1 MTTREYLQKS
11 IFELEAIFERSH
23 NNASELERL
32 LNELAFRNTAKAR
45 MLTTKVEQALT
56 AVNDCS
62 LVSMPSST
70 PSELNPNS
78 VFTQSS
84 EVVAHNTP
92 EMTVQLK
99 HKPTP
104 DTDQQIE
111 LGSFPSFTPSGKA
124 NDAPAIL
131 TAWTALEALSPQSYK
146 RPEDMA
152 AGDRSRV
159 ALLDRDIP

>member
-32 LNELAFRNTAKAR
+32 LNELTFRNTAKAR
-45 MLTTKVEQALT
+45 TLTTKVEQVLNAI
-56 AVNDCS
+56 NDCS
-62 LVSMPSST
+62 VVST
-70 PSELNPNS
+70 PDSIPPAFHSNS
-78 VFTQSS
+78 AFTQSS

-92 EMTVQLK
+92 ETTVQP
-99 HKPTP
+99 KPETTP
-104 DTDQQIE
+104 DTVIGQQFGNEQID

-131 TAWTALEALSPQSYK
+131 AAWTALEALSPQSYSW
-146 RPEDMA
+146 RISVS
-152 AGDRSRV
+152 RS
-159 ALLDRDIP
+159 PWTSP